1 MGELSD
7 AELTR
12 AAQAG
17 DVTALGVLLARHEAG
32 MRGVA
37 IAVLGYTAEADD
49 AVQDA
54 AVVALRRIGDVR
66 DPAAVGAWLRMV
78 VRNACR
84 ARLRSTRDIPVAD
97 GWDATAATLAT
108 PEQLLDDH
116 ALRDWVWQAIE
127 QLTPPVRLVMM
138 LRHFSLGV
146 TSYEHI
152 AQACGL
158 PVGTVRSRLSQG
170 RAKLAEAL
178 RATAASAHDDAGA
191 LAASSRLDALHT
203 LAAAERGEFTRVLAD
218 RWAKDV
224 VLTAGGVRAVGS
236 DFLARGMDGDLA
248 AGVRQRPVHVVASR
262 EVVVW
267 EMDLLNPPDDPD
279 HCPPGV
285 AWLMSL
291 DRGRVVDLRLHHAPR
306 ETAPRTPTPGQPT
319 PRETGPAAP
328 MAAVT
333 ASGSN

>member
-1 MGELSD
+1 MVSELSD

-12 AAQAG
+12 AAQSG

-37 IAVLGYTAEADD
+37 IALLGYTAEADD

-66 DPAAVGAWLRMV
+66 DPAAAGAWLRMV

-97 GWDATAATLAT
+97 GWDLTASTLAT

-116 ALRDWVWQAIE
+116 ALRDWVWQAVE
-127 QLTPPVRLVMM
+127 QLSPPVRMVMI

-146 TSYEHI
+146 TSYEQI
-152 AQACGL
+152 ARALGV
-158 PVGTVRSRLSQG
+158 PVGTVRSRLNHG

-191 LAASSRLDALHT
+191 LVAGSKLDALDT

-218 RWAKDV
+218 RWAEDV
-224 VLTAGGVRAVGS
+224 VLTAGDVRGVGH
-236 DFLARGMDGDLA
+236 DFLLRGMEGDLA

-262 EVVVW
+262 DVVVW
-267 EMDLLNPPDDPD
+267 EMDLVNPPDDPT

-285 AWLMSL
+285 AWLMTL
-291 DRGRVVDLRLHHAPR
+291 DGGRVSELRLHHAP
-306 ETAPRTPTPGQPT
+306 
-319 PRETGPAAP
+319 
-328 MAAVT
+328 MVAVT
-333 ASGSN
+333 ANGSN